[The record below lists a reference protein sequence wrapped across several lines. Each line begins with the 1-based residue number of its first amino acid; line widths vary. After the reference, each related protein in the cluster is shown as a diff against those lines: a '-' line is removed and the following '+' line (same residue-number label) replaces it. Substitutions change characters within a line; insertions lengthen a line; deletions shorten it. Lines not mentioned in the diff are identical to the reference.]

1 MNRTGLLSRMAA
13 ISNPLASYG
22 LEGATTLMPGTFTN
36 QASRLC
42 ECWAAAPVPEPEPA
56 LPDAPLVDAKP
67 AMAALEKKV
76 DEGVKVDLGKPS
88 LENGVIVLPFE
99 VQSRNAK
106 ERYQLRVTIN
116 TNEPAAKRFKVM
128 VKGFK

>member
-1 MNRTGLLSRMAA
+1 
-13 ISNPLASYG
+13 
-22 LEGATTLMPGTFTN
+22 
-36 QASRLC
+36 
-42 ECWAAAPVPEPEPA
+42 
-56 LPDAPLVDAKP
+56 
-67 AMAALEKKV
+67 MAALEKKV